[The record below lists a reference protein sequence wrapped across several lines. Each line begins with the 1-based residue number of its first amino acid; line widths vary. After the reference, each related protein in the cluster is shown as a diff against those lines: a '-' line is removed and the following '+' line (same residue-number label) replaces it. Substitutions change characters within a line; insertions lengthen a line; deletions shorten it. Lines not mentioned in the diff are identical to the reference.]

1 MAGKSFFGRIMGR
14 DQSETQ
20 AAVPVSQVNSAPQ
33 DDKTYEFNTRLGS
46 SYLNV
51 VNYGTKCTAPYST
64 EEITRM
70 ARDPMQYISEL
81 RQWAKWAYYSNGTV
95 TTAIDSLVSL
105 HSLDYVVVVKP
116 KKAGGSRKGYRA
128 SMDKM
133 TSVLRS
139 MRYKEVIRDGLF
151 HDANEGMYVG
161 YMETRTVPV
170 DDRLALTDRDI
181 QGITEINSAGVNC
194 VVISLPVEYTR
205 IIGRRNNCYE
215 VAFDLRYFSAMTEED
230 RKRKLQG
237 FPRQIQEGWRRYS
250 NGEFPDGACWQR
262 LDWRKT
268 IVTKI
273 KSGQNDPYGVPFAVA
288 ALDDIDYAKYFI
300 NTKRRV
306 LDTVNNQIYYET
318 FPEGKDKGTS
328 ALSQSQQE
336 NQHNT
341 VKQALTQR
349 SNTNGVSFF
358 SLASGTKMDRLP
370 VDLSLLNEENENAIK
385 EDVNEDIGVAAA
397 ALSGSSTGNY
407 ATATLNMEIVA
418 NNVFTWI
425 EALVEE
431 LNKCLNYNVIRDG
444 SYRVEFRVLPIT
456 FVNREKQVKFF
467 SDLYARGKGSLMAWI
482 ASTGFDVDDYLSLMD
497 LELDE
502 DFENKYPVHKTSFTV
517 TGKDAPDGDVDKST
531 GGDPQ
536 DKEVRVC
543 LRELLPLSMRS
554 PVKIRLLADD
564 PSRSYCMR
572 SSRITLVGRKT
583 ESHGKRNM
591 FKLTSTPLSEC
602 RLWRNF

>member
-1 MAGKSFFGRIMGR
+1 MAGKSFLNRIMNWR
-14 DQSETQ
+14 QPEMESEVAT
-20 AAVPVSQVNSAPQ
+20 SQIKGSEQN
-33 DDKTYEFNTRLGS
+33 DKTHEFNTSLGA

-51 VNYGTKCTAPYST
+51 ISYGAKSTAPYSV
-64 EEITRM
+64 EDITNM
-70 ARDPMQYISEL
+70 AKNPMFYITEL

-95 TTAIDSLVSL
+95 TTAIDSLISL
-105 HSLDYVVVVKP
+105 HSLDYIIVAKP
-116 KKAGGSRKGYRA
+116 KKAGVSRKGYRS

-133 TSVLRS
+133 NSVLRS
-139 MRYKEVIRDGLF
+139 MRYKEVIRDALF

-161 YMETRTVPV
+161 YLETRTVPV
-170 DDRLALTDRDI
+170 DDRIALTDLEI
-181 QGITEINSAGVNC
+181 QGITEINSAGINC
-194 VVISLPVEYTR
+194 IVISLPVEYTR

-215 VAFDLRYFSAMTEED
+215 VAFDLRYFDTMTEED

-250 NGEFPDGACWQR
+250 NGDFPSGACWQR
-262 LDWRKT
+262 LDWRRT

-318 FPEGKDKGTS
+318 FPEGKEKGTS
-328 ALSQSQQE
+328 ALSQTQQE

-370 VDLSLLNEENENAIK
+370 VDLSLLDESNENAIK
-385 EDVNEDIGVAAA
+385 EDVNEDIGISAA

-418 NNVFTWI
+418 SNVFTWI

-444 SYRVEFRVLPIT
+444 NYRIEFRVLPIT
-456 FVNREKQVKFF
+456 FLNREKQVKYF

-482 ASTGFDVDDYLSLMD
+482 ASTGMDADDYLSLMD
-497 LELDE
+497 YELEE

-517 TGKDAPDGDVDKST
+517 TGKDAPDSDVDGNT
-531 GGDPQ
+531 RTDP
-536 DKEVRVC
+536 
-543 LRELLPLSMRS
+543 PLNAS
-554 PVKIRLLADD
+554 
-564 PSRSYCMR
+564 
-572 SSRITLVGRKT
+572 T
-583 ESHGKRNM
+583 ESTKANNGNA
-591 FKLTSTPLSEC
+591 SPSPSG
-602 RLWRNF
+602 

>member
-1 MAGKSFFGRIMGR
+1 MAGKSFFSRIAGWAR
-14 DQSETQ
+14 SETETAFTAPQ
-20 AAVPVSQVNSAPQ
+20 LNSAQ
-33 DDKTYEFNTRLGS
+33 SDDRGYEFNTLLGT

-51 VNYGTKCTAPYST
+51 VNYGTRCAAPYST
-64 EEITRM
+64 EEVMHM
-70 ARDPMQYISEL
+70 ARNPMQHISQL
-81 RQWAKWAYYSNGTV
+81 RQWARWAYYSNGTV
-95 TTAIDSLVSL
+95 TTAIDALVSL
-105 HSLDYVVVVKP
+105 HSLDYIVVAKP
-116 KKAGGSRKGYRA
+116 KKAGAERKGYRT

-151 HDANEGMYVG
+151 HNANEGMYVG
-161 YMETRTVPV
+161 YLETRRAAV
-170 DDRLALTDRDI
+170 DDRLMLTDMDV

-215 VAFDLRYFSAMTEED
+215 VAFDLRYFNAMTDDD

-250 NGEFPDGACWQR
+250 NGDFPSGACWQR
-262 LDWRKT
+262 LDWHKT

-328 ALSQSQQE
+328 ALSQTQQA
-336 NQHNT
+336 NQHDT

-358 SLASGTKMDRLP
+358 SLAAGTKMDRLP
-370 VDLSLLNEENENAIK
+370 VDLSLLDEDNENAIK
-385 EDVNEDIGVAAA
+385 EDVNEDIGVAAS
-397 ALSGSSTGNY
+397 ALSGSSSGNY
-407 ATATLNMEIVA
+407 ATATLNLEIVA

-431 LNKCLNYNVIRDG
+431 LNKCLNYNVIKDS
-444 SYRVEFRVLPIT
+444 SYRIEFRVLPIT

-482 ASTGFDVDDYLSLMD
+482 ASTGLDIDDYLSLMD
-497 LELDE
+497 FELDE

-517 TGKDAPDGDVDKST
+517 TGKDAPDSDVDGNT
-531 GGDPQ
+531 GDIP
-536 DKEVRVC
+536 
-543 LRELLPLSMRS
+543 
-554 PVKIRLLADD
+554 PVNA
-564 PSRSYCMR
+564 S
-572 SSRITLVGRKT
+572 T
-583 ESHGKRNM
+583 ESTKANNANESPSPSG
-591 FKLTSTPLSEC
+591 
-602 RLWRNF
+602 